1 MQKLRLMFRGW
12 SRRREEEGRRKQEEF
27 LRSNVKWAAE
37 VSAPS
42 SAESA
47 SRAGGTPDDEKARP
61 ILRVDMEGLQVAYL
75 DESGRITYYLDTE
88 TGEVVERHDAAPPGD
103 ALRYRRVPRRLEGSE
118 IDDRRAFIETL
129 DPSPIRQELMKAVAT
144 ARFRPVLAADR
155 AVERAWYK
163 FRNARATEAIERW
176 VGELG

>member
-37 VSAPS
+37 VSKPA
-42 SAESA
+42 SAEST
-47 SRAGGTPDDEKARP
+47 SPAGSTPDEKARP
-61 ILRVDMEGLQVAYL
+61 ALRVDIEGLQVAYL

-88 TGEVVERHDAAPPGD
+88 TGEVVEVHDAVPPGD
-103 ALRYRRVPRRLEGSE
+103 ALRYRRVPRRQEGTE
-118 IDDRRAFIETL
+118 IDDRRGFIETL

-144 ARFRPVLAADR
+144 SRFRSVLATDR
-155 AVERAWYK
+155 AIERAWYK
-163 FRNARATEAIERW
+163 FRNARATEAIEKW
-176 VGELG
+176 VRGLG